1 MSNLEIF
8 QNGVSLHPDTMGEP
22 IYQIGTKNADGG
34 YDVVVSDPM
43 GKKEAEARL
52 AAIQPS
58 KPEPKPVAKKEK
70 AKKKS
75 AAKKTA
81 KKTAKKKKKKG

>member
-58 KPEPKPVAKKEK
+58 KPEPKPVAKK
-70 AKKKS
+70 S

>member
-1 MSNLEIF
+1 MSNLEVF

-43 GKKEAEARL
+43 GKAEAEARL
-52 AAIQPS
+52 SEIQPS
-58 KPEPKPVAKKEK
+58 RPEPDPVAKK
-70 AKKKS
+70 S
-75 AAKKTA
+75 ASKKTA
-81 KKTAKKKKKKG
+81 KKAAKKKKKKG

>member
-52 AAIQPS
+52 AEMQPS

-70 AKKKS
+70 AEKKS

>member
-22 IYQIGTKNADGG
+22 VYQIGIKNADGG

-43 GKKEAEARL
+43 GKKEAKARL

-58 KPEPKPVAKKEK
+58 KPEPKPVAKK
-70 AKKKS
+70 S

-81 KKTAKKKKKKG
+81 KKTARKKKKKG

>member
-43 GKKEAEARL
+43 GKKEAKARL
-52 AAIQPS
+52 AEMQPS
-58 KPEPKPVAKKEK
+58 KPEPKPVTKKG
-70 AKKKS
+70 